1 MTREDP
7 QPARSGSFGGITS
20 GAGSRST
27 SRPAGTD
34 ASAETIRAARRR
46 WASGVAVVTTRD
58 GDGFRGATVAAF
70 TNVSLDPPLV
80 LVCLD
85 QEGRMASLVPEVG
98 VFAVSILDRSQ
109 EFLAERFA
117 GRAPVPDARFSGVPY
132 TIGETGCP
140 ILTGALAWFDCRVQA
155 DHNGGDHRI
164 VVGEVQAAGLGEDT
178 DDPLLNY
185 EGRYR
190 SIEGA

>member
-1 MTREDP
+1 M
-7 QPARSGSFGGITS
+7 
-20 GAGSRST
+20 
-27 SRPAGTD
+27 
-34 ASAETIRAARRR
+34 
-46 WASGVAVVTTRD
+46 AVVTTRD

-155 DHNGGDHRI
+155 DHDGGDHRI